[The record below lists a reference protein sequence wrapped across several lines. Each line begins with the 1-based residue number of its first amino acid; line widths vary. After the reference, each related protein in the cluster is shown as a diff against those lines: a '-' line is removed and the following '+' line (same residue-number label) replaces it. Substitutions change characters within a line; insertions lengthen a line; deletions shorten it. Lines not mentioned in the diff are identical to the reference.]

1 MFLTLMTPL
10 LPLQSWVSWFHLP
23 WPSKGAACQDRNCW
37 RRRLTSITQKLIIT
51 AFFRIGIIPESCS
64 KQGHFTE
71 GTSIIY
77 PLGAGGF
84 CLCDDKIPPQWRFTC
99 SQFSIVPNF
108 ILCWWRLILLL
119 FLLKTLWPPLKSSS
133 LFPPPPH
140 DKYWLVPRFFF
151 FKTSTTCNMQH
162 TFGGH
167 IASFNDFIKYFLWSE
182 VKVG

>member
-51 AFFRIGIIPESCS
+51 AFFRIEIIPESCS

-84 CLCDDKIPPQWRFTC
+84 CLCDDKFLPDLPRRLCDILLISSPPHPPHQQLIGR
-99 SQFSIVPNF
+99 QFS
-108 ILCWWRLILLL
+108 
-119 FLLKTLWPPLKSSS
+119 KS
-133 LFPPPPH
+133 LFMAITDLLTVPLHTMWSPPTPPFV
-140 DKYWLVPRFFF
+140 VPYLNG
-151 FKTSTTCNMQH
+151 S
-162 TFGGH
+162 
-167 IASFNDFIKYFLWSE
+167 
-182 VKVG
+182 

>member
-51 AFFRIGIIPESCS
+51 AFFRIEIIPESCS

-133 LFPPPPH
+133 LFPPPPLMINI
-140 DKYWLVPRFFF
+140 DWFPGFFF
-151 FKTSTTCNMQH
+151 SRLQQHVTCNIHLAVISQVL
-162 TFGGH
+162 T
-167 IASFNDFIKYFLWSE
+167 IL
-182 VKVG
+182 